1 MRLLSNLNRFVP
13 KDRFIR
19 NIGWM
24 GVGEVGIRVSRLL
37 ATVLLARLL
46 SPRDYGLAAI
56 VLTSG
61 ELVRVFTRNGIGD
74 KIVQADAEDVQ
85 EICQT
90 AWSLNWLIGFTLFF
104 VQIIG
109 SFVIGSFYNDNALI
123 LPIIVVSFS
132 YLIYPLSMVQ
142 TALVRRQNRLKF
154 YSMTNLAAVVTDN
167 LLTGI
172 FALMGMG
179 MWAIV
184 LPKLLVAPVWVA
196 MMLRF
201 EPGGPS

>member
-1 MRLLSNLNRFVP
+1 MRLLSNLKRFIP

-24 GVGEVGIRVSRLL
+24 GVGEVGIRVSRLV

-61 ELVRVFTRNGIGD
+61 ELVKVFTRNGIGD
-74 KIVQADAEDVQ
+74 KIVQADADEVS

-90 AWSLNWLIGFTLFF
+90 AWSLNWLIGFSLFLIQ
-104 VQIIG
+104 VVG
-109 SFVIGSFYNDNALI
+109 STVIAKVYNDNALI

-142 TALVRRQNRLKF
+142 SALVRRQNRLKF
-154 YSMTNLAAVVTDN
+154 YSMTNLAAVASEN
-167 LLTGI
+167 LMTGI
-172 FALMGMG
+172 FALLGMG

-184 LPKLLVAPVWVA
+184 LHKHLSFAAPGISVVIN
-196 MMLRF
+196 
-201 EPGGPS
+201 